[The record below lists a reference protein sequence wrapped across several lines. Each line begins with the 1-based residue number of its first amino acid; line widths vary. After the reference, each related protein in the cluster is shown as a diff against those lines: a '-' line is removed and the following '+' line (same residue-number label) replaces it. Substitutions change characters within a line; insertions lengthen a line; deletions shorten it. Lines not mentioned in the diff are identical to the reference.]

1 MDTKTTRL
9 PQIPR
14 APVVVSPR
22 SDNIQS
28 LTSGERGLDVSMLQ
42 PSSCFGVESSTR
54 SAAWADG
61 APNLPGTENQED
73 ARLDEADVHS
83 LHSAIMTNLEAQQYN
98 KHCTKCNKVCD
109 GSKDTV

>member
-42 PSSCFGVESSTR
+42 PSSAAVESSTR

-61 APNLPGTENQED
+61 ARNLSGTGNQED
-73 ARLDEADVHS
+73 ADVDEEVAS
-83 LHSAIMTNLEAQQYN
+83 LHSAMMINLEAQQYN